1 MTQTTSIIVAS
12 AIQLLTGAVA
22 YQYLTHR
29 VDGKCQVKE
38 FLHHS
43 HAFAPLLV
51 VLVSFFASAF
61 IFLMGFL
68 WNDESFMRALMNG
81 EVMLWLSVM
90 GYIDVRERIIPN
102 SLIGMGLL
110 LWLVLTLLDIFI
122 GGTPW
127 LQLLVFSGIGGIACG
142 GLLFVIALVVKSA
155 LGMGDVKMF
164 FVLGLLYGLTDTYGI
179 LLFSVI
185 SMGIVSIMLLI
196 AKKVTTKSTIPM
208 APFVILGFFLS
219 ILAGM

>member
-1 MTQTTSIIVAS
+1 MTQTTSIIVAC
-12 AIQLLTGAVA
+12 AIQLLTGMIA

-38 FLHHS
+38 FLQPKYE
-43 HAFAPLLV
+43 FLPLLV
-51 VLVSFFASAF
+51 VLIAFFTSAF
-61 IFLMGFL
+61 VFLMGFL
-68 WNDESFMRALMNG
+68 WNNESFMRALMNA
-81 EVMLWLSVM
+81 EVMLWLSIM
-90 GYIDVRERIIPN
+90 GYIDARERIIPN
-102 SLIGMGLL
+102 SLIGIGLL
-110 LWLVLTLLDIFI
+110 FWLVLILLDIFV
-122 GGTPW
+122 GGTHW
-127 LQLLVFSGIGGIACG
+127 LQLLVFSALGGIACG
-142 GLLFVIALVVKSA
+142 GLLFVIALIVKSA

-164 FVLGLLYGLTDTYGI
+164 FVLGLLYGLTDAYGI

-185 SMGIVSIMLLI
+185 AMGVVSIILLV